1 MPHTEYEREEMSQTK
16 EFSFTL
22 SRAHKIA
29 ERLQRH
35 VTVLGGQ
42 VGELSRPVT
51 LFSADQNAEV
61 DARLTKI
68 VGIREKIELVNSLRT
83 TVRIKIAEKNAQI
96 GQHALLTEQKDVI
109 AHMARVS
116 RLRMDIIS
124 SNSYGKPV
132 EQLATQLDRLAQSKS
147 TDGVSTRVIADSFI
161 ADLDAQITQLTAKLD
176 KLNDQVADNNASNKI
191 SVEIPQD
198 LAAELGLV

>member
-1 MPHTEYEREEMSQTK
+1 MSQTK

-35 VTVLGGQ
+35 VTVLSGQ
-42 VGELSRPVT
+42 VSELSRPVT
-51 LFSADQNAEV
+51 LFSADQTATI
-61 DARLTKI
+61 DARVEKI
-68 VGIREKIELVNSLRT
+68 VGIREKIETINSLRT
-83 TVRIKIAEKNAQI
+83 TVRIQIAEKNAQI

-109 AHMARVS
+109 AHMTRVS
-116 RLRMDIIS
+116 RLRTEIIS

-132 EQLATQLDRLAQSKS
+132 EQLTTQLDRLSQSKS
-147 TDGVSTRVIADSFI
+147 TDGVSTKVISDSFV

-191 SVEIPQD
+191 TVEIPQD
-198 LAAELGLV
+198 LAVELGLA

>member
-1 MPHTEYEREEMSQTK
+1 MSQTN

-35 VTVLGGQ
+35 VTVLSTQ
-42 VGELSRPVT
+42 VSELSRPVT
-51 LFSADQNAEV
+51 LFSTDQSSDI
-61 DARLTKI
+61 DARVTKI
-68 VGIREKIELVNSLRT
+68 VGIREKIETVNSLRT

-109 AHMARVS
+109 AHMTRVS
-116 RLRMDIIS
+116 RLRTEIIS
-124 SNSYGKPV
+124 SNSYGKPLD
-132 EQLATQLDRLAQSKS
+132 QLATQLDRLSQSKS
-147 TDGVSTRVIADSFI
+147 TEGVSTKVIAESFI
-161 ADLDAQITQLTAKLD
+161 ADLDSQITRLTAKLD

-191 SVEIPQD
+191 TVEIPQD